1 MQEGEVG
8 IDALALELKEVVVFG
23 DFMPAYTHAA
33 GTLGLPVVLAV
44 DSLRVFLG
52 LTQPRLV
59 RASMHSKLSRPF
71 EFSGKFGPQMVESLK
86 SMRAK

>member
-1 MQEGEVG
+1 
-8 IDALALELKEVVVFG
+8 
-23 DFMPAYTHAA
+23 
-33 GTLGLPVVLAV
+33 LPVALAV

-59 RASMHSKLSRPF
+59 RASMHSKLPRPF
-71 EFSGKFGPQMVESLK
+71 VFSVKFGPQMGESLK